1 MLVVCA
7 ALPPGERRRWLAANA
22 ACALAF
28 QALVLDVW

>member
-7 ALPPGERRRWLAANA
+7 ALPRTGRRRWLAANA
-22 ACALAF
+22 ACALVF